1 MKVEFKEAYANVVYI
16 NLEVKIEGKAYQYHA
31 TLTGGRL
38 ESEEVYFIDTLDEPD
53 DQDEIYQK
61 IEEWLFAYPNSEP
74 FTNLDLMLEKIN
86 VD

>member
-16 NLEVKIEGKAYQYHA
+16 NLEVEIEGKDYQYHA
-31 TLTGGRL
+31 TLMGGRL
-38 ESEEVYFIDTLDEPD
+38 ESEELYFIDTLDEPD
-53 DQDEIYQK
+53 DQDELYQK
-61 IEEWLFAYPNSEP
+61 IEEWLFAYPTADP